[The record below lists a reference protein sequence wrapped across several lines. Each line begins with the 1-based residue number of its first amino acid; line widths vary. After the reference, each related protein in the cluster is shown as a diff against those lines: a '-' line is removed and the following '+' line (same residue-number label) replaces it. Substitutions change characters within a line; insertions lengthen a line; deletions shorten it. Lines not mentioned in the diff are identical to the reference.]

1 MFDCVFCRTPYPD
14 NDADADALAI
24 IQARF
29 KKNDPVAINLL
40 GEKYFFGVLGLQK
53 DMRRAVELWTEAAEL
68 DSIQALFNL
77 GVAYEHGNG
86 VEQDTAK
93 AAEFYT
99 KAATRTYL
107 CPHQSWLY

>member
-1 MFDCVFCRTPYPD
+1 MALDSVDRTTRYG
-14 NDADADALAI
+14 L
-24 IQARF
+24 
-29 KKNDPVAINLL
+29 VAFRDLL